1 MSQMR
6 VIQKKENTMKT
17 LGYLRVSHL
26 ESLNGT
32 SFETQEKRIQNYC
45 SLSDFTLNN
54 VYSEVVSG
62 AVEVRKRRALSE
74 IVDQLKRG
82 DRLIVSRIDRLSRS
96 TLHTLQFV
104 QDCKKKG
111 IEVHITDLGCVTNG
125 GVGQIVFNVL
135 TCLAET
141 ERLNISERIKTSK
154 FYAKKERKY
163 LGGALEFGYDKDD
176 TGKLIPNAKE
186 FAILQSMMNLRTQG
200 IAYRQIADE
209 ILKKFG
215 RKIHY
220 TQVHKIINRE
230 HNQSLQE
237 VA

>member
-1 MSQMR
+1 
-6 VIQKKENTMKT
+6 MKT

-32 SFETQEKRIQNYC
+32 SLDTQEKRIKNYC
-45 SLSDFTLNN
+45 ELSEFTLNN
-54 VYSEVVSG
+54 VYQDVVSG
-62 AVEVRKRRALSE
+62 AVEFKRRPAFKE

-82 DRLIVSRIDRLSRS
+82 DRLIVSRLDRLSSS

-104 QDCKKKG
+104 NDCKSRG

-135 TCLAET
+135 SCLAET
-141 ERLNISERIKTSK
+141 ERINISERIKASK

-163 LGGALEFGYDKDD
+163 LGGALEFGYSKDD
-176 TGKLIPNAKE
+176 SGKLIPNEKE
-186 FAILQSMMNLRTQG
+186 FVILQSMMNLRTQG
-200 IAYRQIADE
+200 LGYRKIAEE

-215 RKIHY
+215 RKVHY

-230 HNQSLQE
+230 HNQHLKE

>member
-1 MSQMR
+1 
-6 VIQKKENTMKT
+6 MKT

-32 SFETQEKRIQNYC
+32 SLDTQEKRIKNYC
-45 SLSDFTLNN
+45 ELNEFALN
-54 VYSEVVSG
+54 DVFQEVISG
-62 AVEVRKRRALSE
+62 ATEFRKRAAFKK
-74 IVDQLKRG
+74 IVAEMRRG
-82 DRLIVSRIDRLSRS
+82 DRLVVSRLDRLSRS

-104 QDCKKKG
+104 NECKKRG

-135 TCLAET
+135 SCLAET
-141 ERLNISERIKTSK
+141 ERINISERIKASK

-163 LGGALEFGYDKDD
+163 LGGALEFGYSKDEN
-176 TGKLIPNAKE
+176 GNLIPNEKE
-186 FAILQSMMNLRTQG
+186 FVILQSMMNLRTQG
-200 IAYRQIADE
+200 LGYRKIAEE

-220 TQVHKIINRE
+220 TQVHKIINRD
-230 HNQSLQE
+230 HNQHLKE

>member
-1 MSQMR
+1 
-6 VIQKKENTMKT
+6 MKT

-32 SFETQEKRIQNYC
+32 SLDTQEKRIKNYC
-45 SLSDFTLNN
+45 ELSEFTLSN
-54 VYSEVVSG
+54 VYQDVVSG
-62 AVEVRKRRALSE
+62 AVEFKRRPAFKE

-82 DRLIVSRIDRLSRS
+82 DRLIVSRLDRLSRS

-104 QDCKKKG
+104 NDCKSRG

-135 TCLAET
+135 SCLAET
-141 ERLNISERIKTSK
+141 ERINISERIKASK

-163 LGGALEFGYDKDD
+163 LGGALEFGYSKDD
-176 TGKLIPNAKE
+176 SGKLIPNEKE
-186 FAILQSMMNLRTQG
+186 FVILQSMMNLRTQG
-200 IAYRQIADE
+200 LGYRKIAEE

-215 RKIHY
+215 RKVHY
-220 TQVHKIINRE
+220 TQVHKIINRD
-230 HNQSLQE
+230 HNQHLKE

>member
-1 MSQMR
+1 
-6 VIQKKENTMKT
+6 MKT
-17 LGYLRVSHL
+17 VGYLRVSHL

-32 SFETQEKRIQNYC
+32 SLDTQEKRIKNYC
-45 SLSDFTLNN
+45 ELQEFNLDD
-54 VYSEVVSG
+54 VVQEVVSG
-62 AVEVRKRRALSE
+62 ATEFRKRQAMKE
-74 IVDQLKRG
+74 VVVQMKRG
-82 DRLIVSRIDRLSRS
+82 DRLVVSRLDRLSRS

-104 QDCKKKG
+104 NECKRRG

-135 TCLAET
+135 SCLAET
-141 ERLNISERIKTSK
+141 ERINISERIKASK

-163 LGGALEFGYDKDD
+163 LGGALEFGYSKDD
-176 TGKLIPNAKE
+176 NGNLIPNEKE
-186 FAILQSMMNLRTQG
+186 FVILQSMMNLRTQG
-200 IAYRQIADE
+200 LGYRKIAEE

-220 TQVHKIINRE
+220 TQVHKIINRD
-230 HNQSLQE
+230 HNQHLKE

>member
-1 MSQMR
+1 
-6 VIQKKENTMKT
+6 MKT

-32 SFETQEKRIQNYC
+32 SLDTQEKRIKNYC
-45 SLSDFTLNN
+45 ELNEFDLN
-54 VYSEVVSG
+54 DVFQEVVSG
-62 AVEVRKRRALSE
+62 ATEFRKRTAFKQV
-74 IVDQLKRG
+74 VDKMKRG
-82 DRLIVSRIDRLSRS
+82 DRLVVSRLDRLSRS

-104 QDCKKKG
+104 NECKQRG

-135 TCLAET
+135 SCLAET
-141 ERLNISERIKTSK
+141 ERINISERIKASK

-163 LGGALEFGYDKDD
+163 LGGALEFGYSKDD
-176 TGKLIPNAKE
+176 DGKLIPNEKE
-186 FAILQSMMNLRTQG
+186 FVILQSMMNLRTQG
-200 IAYRQIADE
+200 LGYRKIAEE

-220 TQVHKIINRE
+220 TQVHKIINRD
-230 HNQSLQE
+230 HNQHLKE

>member
-1 MSQMR
+1 
-6 VIQKKENTMKT
+6 MKT

-32 SFETQEKRIQNYC
+32 SLDTQEKRIKNYC
-45 SLSDFTLNN
+45 ELSEFTLNN
-54 VYSEVVSG
+54 VYQDVVSG
-62 AVEVRKRRALSE
+62 AVDFKRRPAFKE
-74 IVDQLKRG
+74 IVVELKRG
-82 DRLIVSRIDRLSRS
+82 DRLIVSRLDRLSRS

-104 QDCKKKG
+104 NDCKSRG

-135 TCLAET
+135 SCLAET
-141 ERLNISERIKTSK
+141 ERINISERIKASK

-163 LGGALEFGYDKDD
+163 LGGALEFGYSKDD
-176 TGKLIPNAKE
+176 SGKLIPNEKE
-186 FAILQSMMNLRTQG
+186 FVILQSMMNLRTQG
-200 IAYRQIADE
+200 LGYRKIAEE

-215 RKIHY
+215 RKVHY

-230 HNQSLQE
+230 HNQHLKE

>member
-1 MSQMR
+1 
-6 VIQKKENTMKT
+6 MKT
-17 LGYLRVSHL
+17 VGYLRVSHL

-32 SFETQEKRIQNYC
+32 SLDTQEKRIKNYC
-45 SLSDFTLNN
+45 ELQEFSLDD
-54 VYSEVVSG
+54 VVQEVVSG
-62 AVEVRKRRALSE
+62 ATEFRKRQAMKE
-74 IVDQLKRG
+74 VVVQMKRG
-82 DRLIVSRIDRLSRS
+82 DRLVVSRLDRLSRS

-104 QDCKKKG
+104 NECKRRG

-135 TCLAET
+135 SCLAET
-141 ERLNISERIKTSK
+141 ERINISERIKASK

-163 LGGALEFGYDKDD
+163 LGGALQFGYSKDD
-176 TGKLIPNAKE
+176 NGKLIPNEKE
-186 FAILQSMMNLRTQG
+186 FVILQSMMNLRMQG
-200 IAYRQIADE
+200 LGYRKIAEE

-220 TQVHKIINRE
+220 TQVHKIINRD
-230 HNQSLQE
+230 HNQHLKE

>member
-1 MSQMR
+1 
-6 VIQKKENTMKT
+6 MKT

-32 SFETQEKRIQNYC
+32 SLETQEKRIKNYC
-45 SLSDFTLNN
+45 ELQEFSLDD
-54 VYSEVVSG
+54 VVQEVVSG
-62 AVEVRKRRALSE
+62 ATEFRKRTALKDK
-74 IVDQLKRG
+74 VDKMKRG
-82 DRLIVSRIDRLSRS
+82 DRLVVSRLDRLSRS

-104 QDCKKKG
+104 NECKRRG

-135 TCLAET
+135 SCLAET
-141 ERLNISERIKTSK
+141 ERINISERIKASK
-154 FYAKKERKY
+154 HFAKKERKY
-163 LGGALEFGYDKDD
+163 LGGALEFGYSKDD
-176 TGKLIPNAKE
+176 NGNLIPNEKE
-186 FAILQSMMNLRTQG
+186 FVILQSMMNLRTQG
-200 IAYRQIADE
+200 LGYRKIAEE

-220 TQVHKIINRE
+220 TQVHKIINRD
-230 HNQSLQE
+230 HNQHLKE

>member
-1 MSQMR
+1 
-6 VIQKKENTMKT
+6 MKT

-32 SFETQEKRIQNYC
+32 SLDTQEKRIKNYC
-45 SLSDFTLNN
+45 ELNEFDLN
-54 VYSEVVSG
+54 DVFQEVVSG
-62 AVEVRKRRALSE
+62 ATEFRKRTAFKQ
-74 IVDQLKRG
+74 IVDKMKRG
-82 DRLIVSRIDRLSRS
+82 DRLVVSRLDRLSRS

-104 QDCKKKG
+104 NECKQRG

-135 TCLAET
+135 SCLAET
-141 ERLNISERIKTSK
+141 ERINISERIKASK

-163 LGGALEFGYDKDD
+163 LGGALEFGYSKDD
-176 TGKLIPNAKE
+176 DGKLIPNEKE
-186 FAILQSMMNLRTQG
+186 FVILQSMMNLRTQG
-200 IAYRQIADE
+200 LGYRKIAEE

-220 TQVHKIINRE
+220 TQVHKIINRD
-230 HNQSLQE
+230 HNQHLKE

>member
-1 MSQMR
+1 
-6 VIQKKENTMKT
+6 MKT
-17 LGYLRVSHL
+17 VGYLRVSHL

-32 SFETQEKRIQNYC
+32 SLDTQEKRIKNYC
-45 SLSDFTLNN
+45 ELQEFSLDD
-54 VYSEVVSG
+54 VVQEVVSG
-62 AVEVRKRRALSE
+62 ATEFRKRQAMKE
-74 IVDQLKRG
+74 VVVQMKRG
-82 DRLIVSRIDRLSRS
+82 DRLVVSRLDRLSRS

-104 QDCKKKG
+104 NECKRRG

-135 TCLAET
+135 SCLAET
-141 ERLNISERIKTSK
+141 ERINISERIKASK

-163 LGGALEFGYDKDD
+163 LGGALEFGYSKDD
-176 TGKLIPNAKE
+176 NGNLIPNEKE
-186 FAILQSMMNLRTQG
+186 FVILQSMMNLRTQG
-200 IAYRQIADE
+200 LGYRKIAEE

-220 TQVHKIINRE
+220 TQVHKIINRD
-230 HNQSLQE
+230 HNQHLKE

>member
-1 MSQMR
+1 
-6 VIQKKENTMKT
+6 MKT
-17 LGYLRVSHL
+17 VGYLRVSHL

-32 SFETQEKRIQNYC
+32 SLDTQEKRIKNYC
-45 SLSDFTLNN
+45 ELQEFNLDD
-54 VYSEVVSG
+54 VVQEVVSG
-62 AVEVRKRRALSE
+62 ATEFRKRQAMKE
-74 IVDQLKRG
+74 VVVQMKRG
-82 DRLIVSRIDRLSRS
+82 DRLVVSRLDRLSRS

-104 QDCKKKG
+104 NECKRRG

-135 TCLAET
+135 SCLAET
-141 ERLNISERIKTSK
+141 ERINISERIKASK

-163 LGGALEFGYDKDD
+163 LGGALEFGYSKDD
-176 TGKLIPNAKE
+176 NGKLIPNEKE
-186 FAILQSMMNLRTQG
+186 FVILQSMMNLRTQG
-200 IAYRQIADE
+200 LGYRKIAEE

-220 TQVHKIINRE
+220 TQVHKIINRD
-230 HNQSLQE
+230 HNQHLKE

>member
-1 MSQMR
+1 
-6 VIQKKENTMKT
+6 MKT

-32 SFETQEKRIQNYC
+32 SLDTQEKRIKNYC
-45 SLSDFTLNN
+45 ELNEFDLN
-54 VYSEVVSG
+54 DVFQEVVSG
-62 AVEVRKRRALSE
+62 ATEFRKRTAFKQ
-74 IVDQLKRG
+74 IVDKMKRG
-82 DRLIVSRIDRLSRS
+82 DRLVVSRLDRLSRS

-104 QDCKKKG
+104 NECKQRG

-135 TCLAET
+135 SCLAET
-141 ERLNISERIKTSK
+141 ERINISERIKASK

-163 LGGALEFGYDKDD
+163 LGGALEFGYSKDD
-176 TGKLIPNAKE
+176 NGKLIPNEKE
-186 FAILQSMMNLRTQG
+186 FVILQSMMNLRTQG
-200 IAYRQIADE
+200 LGYRKIAEE

-220 TQVHKIINRE
+220 TQVHKIINRD
-230 HNQSLQE
+230 HNQHLKE

>member
-1 MSQMR
+1 
-6 VIQKKENTMKT
+6 MKT

-32 SFETQEKRIQNYC
+32 SLDTQEKRIKNYC
-45 SLSDFTLNN
+45 ELSEFTLSN
-54 VYSEVVSG
+54 VYQDVVSG
-62 AVEVRKRRALSE
+62 AVEFKRRPAFTE

-82 DRLIVSRIDRLSRS
+82 DRLIVSRLDRLSRS

-104 QDCKKKG
+104 NDCKSRG

-135 TCLAET
+135 SCLAET
-141 ERLNISERIKTSK
+141 ERINISERIKASK

-163 LGGALEFGYDKDD
+163 LGGALEFGYSKDD
-176 TGKLIPNAKE
+176 SGKLIPNEKE
-186 FAILQSMMNLRTQG
+186 FVILQSMMNLRTQG
-200 IAYRQIADE
+200 LGYRKIAEE

-215 RKIHY
+215 RKVHY
-220 TQVHKIINRE
+220 TQVHKIINRD
-230 HNQSLQE
+230 HNQHLKE

>member
-1 MSQMR
+1 
-6 VIQKKENTMKT
+6 MKT
-17 LGYLRVSHL
+17 VGYLRVSHL

-32 SFETQEKRIQNYC
+32 SLDTQEKRIKNYC
-45 SLSDFTLNN
+45 ELQEFSLDD
-54 VYSEVVSG
+54 VVQEVVSG
-62 AVEVRKRRALSE
+62 ATEFRKRQAMKD
-74 IVDQLKRG
+74 VVVQMKRG
-82 DRLIVSRIDRLSRS
+82 DRLVVSRLDRLSRS

-104 QDCKKKG
+104 NECKRRG

-135 TCLAET
+135 SCLAET
-141 ERLNISERIKTSK
+141 ERINISERIKASK

-163 LGGALEFGYDKDD
+163 LGGALEFGYSKDD
-176 TGKLIPNAKE
+176 NGKLIPNEKE
-186 FAILQSMMNLRTQG
+186 FVILQSMMNLRTQG
-200 IAYRQIADE
+200 LGYRKIAEE

-230 HNQSLQE
+230 HNQTLLE

>member
-1 MSQMR
+1 
-6 VIQKKENTMKT
+6 MKT

-32 SFETQEKRIQNYC
+32 SLDTQEKRIKNYC
-45 SLSDFTLNN
+45 ELNEFDLN
-54 VYSEVVSG
+54 DVFQEVVSG
-62 AVEVRKRRALSE
+62 ATEFRKRTAFKQV
-74 IVDQLKRG
+74 VDKMKRG
-82 DRLIVSRIDRLSRS
+82 DRLVVSRLDRLSRS

-104 QDCKKKG
+104 NECKQRG

-135 TCLAET
+135 SCLAET
-141 ERLNISERIKTSK
+141 ERINISERIKASK

-163 LGGALEFGYDKDD
+163 LGGALEFGYSKDD
-176 TGKLIPNAKE
+176 NGKLIPNEKE
-186 FAILQSMMNLRTQG
+186 FVILQSMMNLRTQG
-200 IAYRQIADE
+200 LGYRKIAEE

-220 TQVHKIINRE
+220 TQVHKIINRD
-230 HNQSLQE
+230 HNQHLKE

>member
-1 MSQMR
+1 
-6 VIQKKENTMKT
+6 MKT

-32 SFETQEKRIQNYC
+32 SLDTQEKRIKNYC
-45 SLSDFTLNN
+45 ELSEFTLSN
-54 VYSEVVSG
+54 VYQDVVSG
-62 AVEVRKRRALSE
+62 AVEFKRRAAFKE
-74 IVDQLKRG
+74 IVVELKRG
-82 DRLIVSRIDRLSRS
+82 DRLIVSRLDRLSRS

-104 QDCKKKG
+104 NDCKSRG

-135 TCLAET
+135 SCLAET
-141 ERLNISERIKTSK
+141 ERINISERIKASK

-163 LGGALEFGYDKDD
+163 LGGALEFGYSKDD
-176 TGKLIPNAKE
+176 SGKLIPNEKE
-186 FAILQSMMNLRTQG
+186 FVILQSMMNLRTQG
-200 IAYRQIADE
+200 LGYRKIAEE

-215 RKIHY
+215 RKVHY

-230 HNQSLQE
+230 HNQHLKE

>member
-1 MSQMR
+1 
-6 VIQKKENTMKT
+6 MKT
-17 LGYLRVSHL
+17 VGYLRVSHL

-32 SFETQEKRIQNYC
+32 SLDTQEKRIKNYC
-45 SLSDFTLNN
+45 ELQEFSLDD
-54 VYSEVVSG
+54 VVQEVVSG
-62 AVEVRKRRALSE
+62 ATEFRKRQAMKE
-74 IVDQLKRG
+74 VVVQMKRG
-82 DRLIVSRIDRLSRS
+82 DRLVVSRLDRLSRS

-104 QDCKKKG
+104 NECKRRG

-135 TCLAET
+135 SCLAET
-141 ERLNISERIKTSK
+141 ERINISERIKASK

-163 LGGALEFGYDKDD
+163 LGGALEFGYSKDD
-176 TGKLIPNAKE
+176 NGKLIPNEKE
-186 FAILQSMMNLRTQG
+186 FVILQSMMNLRTQG
-200 IAYRQIADE
+200 LGYRKIAEE

-220 TQVHKIINRE
+220 TQVHKIINRD
-230 HNQSLQE
+230 HNQHLKE